1 MNKENVLYRDQKD
14 SKDNVYSTAIDS
26 LMCFVRLLRPRQWSK
41 NIFVFSGLLFYH
53 GPFSLSAVMKS
64 IFAFVI
70 FCGISSSVY
79 IINDILDAKRDM
91 LHPVKRNRP
100 IPKGKISVKNA
111 VILLFILSS
120 SVILS
125 ALRFNLNLGAIVI
138 AYFILNL
145 LYSFK
150 LKELFLVD
158 LIIISTGF
166 VLRYISGVAVLNG
179 NIYVWFLLSVA
190 FLTFFL
196 GLNKRKKEMISMEN
210 CSYKHRKALSEYS
223 IEFIDA
229 AIPMIM
235 ACTVVSYSLHI
246 WHEMS
251 AKYMLITIPVVI
263 YGILRYEQ
271 LTVKKNYGESPELVL
286 LKDKGIIFTV
296 FLWGLIYFLYS
307 ITLKV

>member
-1 MNKENVLYRDQKD
+1 MNKENVLYRDRKD
-14 SKDNVYSTAIDS
+14 SKEGVHPTIPDS
-26 LMCFVRLLRPRQWSK
+26 LVCFVQLLRPRQWSK
-41 NIFVFSGLLFYH
+41 NIFVFSGLLFYN
-53 GPFSLSAVMKS
+53 GAFSLSAVMKS
-64 IFAFVI
+64 IFAFVM
-70 FCGISSSVY
+70 FCGISSCVY
-79 IINDILDAKRDM
+79 IINDIVDAKRDM

-111 VILLFILSS
+111 VILVFILST
-120 SVILS
+120 SVILPS
-125 ALRFNLNLGAIVI
+125 FGFNSKLGAIII

-166 VLRYISGVAVLNG
+166 VLRYISGVAVLNA

-196 GLNKRKKEMISMEN
+196 GLNKRKKEMLSMQD
-210 CSYKHRKALSEYS
+210 CPHKHRKALGEYS

-235 ACTVVSYSLHI
+235 ACTVVSYILHI

-251 AKYMLITIPVVI
+251 AQYMLITVPVVM

-296 FLWGLIYFLYS
+296 LLWGLIYFLYS
-307 ITLKV
+307 IALKV